1 MTHIDNIPHILQ
13 CGITHRNSQYANPNY
28 IPIGDSS
35 LIGNRN
41 SKEVFV
47 TNGLESYGG
56 VFKSIIIGDFIPF
69 YFGLRTPML
78 YVIQKGGNFVP
89 KVTPPDDIIYCVSS
103 VQRIMDEGMLFFF
116 TDGHATNNLTT
127 IFDIEKVHEIN
138 MLVDFKAANSKYW
151 KDESDLDLKRRKESE
166 LLVNTDVPKTCIIG
180 YVCYNETVKAKL
192 LNMGL
197 QQDEVVVRPN
207 YFF

>member
-1 MTHIDNIPHILQ
+1 MTHVDNIPHILHH
-13 CGITHRNSQYANPNY
+13 GITHRNSQNANPNY

-41 SKEVFV
+41 TKEVLV
-47 TNGLESYGG
+47 TNGLEGYGS
-56 VFKSIIIGDFIPF
+56 FETITIGNFIPF

-89 KVTPPDDIIYCVSS
+89 KVTPPEEIIYCVSS
-103 VQRIMDEGMLFFF
+103 LQKIIDEGMVFFF

-127 IFDIEKVHEIN
+127 FYNREKIYEVDT
-138 MLVDFKAANSKYW
+138 LVDLKAANLKYW
-151 KDESDLDLKRRKESE
+151 KSDLDLDLKRRKESE
-166 LLVNTDVPKTCIIG
+166 LLVANDVPNSCIIG
-180 YVCYNETVKAKL
+180 YICYNETVRTKL

-197 QQDEVVVRPN
+197 LESQVVVRTH

>member
-13 CGITHRNSQYANPNY
+13 YGITHRNSQYANPNY

-47 TNGLESYGG
+47 TNGLDDILES
-56 VFKSIIIGDFIPF
+56 FKIGDFIPF

-78 YVIQKGGNFVP
+78 YVIQNGFNG
-89 KVTPPDDIIYCVSS
+89 VTKQSPQNIIYCVTS
-103 VQRIMDEGMLFFF
+103 VQKIIECNYLYYF
-116 TDGHATNNLTT
+116 TDGHPNKNEYTKIYNSQKINEIETIVDFEATN
-127 IFDIEKVHEIN
+127 F
-138 MLVDFKAANSKYW
+138 KYW
-151 KDESDLDLKRRKESE
+151 KSDTDLDLKRKKEAE
-166 LLVNTDVPKTCIIG
+166 FLVKQDISNQTILG
-180 YVCYNETVKAKL
+180 YICYNEVTANKL
-192 LNMGL
+192 LRLGILENK
-197 QQDEVVVRPN
+197 VVIRPN